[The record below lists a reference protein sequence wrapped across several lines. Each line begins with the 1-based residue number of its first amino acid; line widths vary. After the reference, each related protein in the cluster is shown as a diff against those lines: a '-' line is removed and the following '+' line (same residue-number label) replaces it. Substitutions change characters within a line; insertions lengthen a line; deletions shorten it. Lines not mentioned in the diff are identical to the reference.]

1 MVEDDSDQQWVVIN
15 WDDGKILCTC
25 LKVGSVLGKL
35 EIFHFPPDI

>member
-1 MVEDDSDQQWVVIN
+1 MAKRVVIN

-25 LKVGSVLGKL
+25 LEVGTYILGKL